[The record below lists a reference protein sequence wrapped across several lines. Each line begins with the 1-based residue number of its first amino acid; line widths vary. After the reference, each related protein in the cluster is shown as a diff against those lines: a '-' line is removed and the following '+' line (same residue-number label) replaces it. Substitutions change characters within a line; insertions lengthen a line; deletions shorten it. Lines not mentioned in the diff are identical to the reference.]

1 MTLRAALLGCI
12 AALASACDPGASI
25 GSGGARV
32 FDEIDVAAATHS
44 LEHEDARLVQAREPD
59 SGDARVA
66 EALIVAAADP
76 VPDEWLRGARP
87 IVVIA
92 ADGTA
97 ARRLAARLLRL
108 GAARVSVVRGGI
120 EGWLGPR
127 EPATEPDAR
136 VGLSGARGAKPSGRE
151 PARRMESWQQ
161 SQK

>member
-1 MTLRAALLGCI
+1 VSARAALLACFC
-12 AALASACDPGASI
+12 ALASACGPG
-25 GSGGARV
+25 GPVVGGARS
-32 FDEIDVAAATHS
+32 FDEIDVPTATRS
-44 LEHEDARLVQAREPD
+44 VEQDDARLVQVRD
-59 SGDARVA
+59 SGSSDPRVA
-66 EALIVAAADP
+66 AAVIFGPADP

-92 ADGTA
+92 GDVTE

-108 GAARVSVVRGGI
+108 GASRVSVVRGGI

-136 VGLSGARGAKPSGRE
+136 IGLSGARGAKPNGRE
-151 PARRMESWQQ
+151 PARRMDSWQQ

>member
-1 MTLRAALLGCI
+1 MALRPAFLGCL
-12 AALASACDPGASI
+12 AALASACDPGGSI
-25 GSGGARV
+25 VGGGARV
-32 FDEIDVAAATHS
+32 FDEIDLPAATRS
-44 LEHEDARLVQAREPD
+44 LEQEDARLVQVREPG
-59 SGDARVA
+59 SGDARVDD
-66 EALIVAAADP
+66 ALIVGAADP

-87 IVVIA
+87 IVVIGV
-92 ADGTA
+92 DDDA